1 MESVRRIELPLPA
14 WRAEVLPLNYTDMV
28 RQGGIYTPQTLV
40 LTHIR
45 LPHHNYYLN
54 NESTYSSKY
63 LNICASPR

>member
-1 MESVRRIELPLPA
+1 MESVRKIEFPLPA
-14 WRAEVLPLNYTDMV
+14 WRAGVLPINYADMV
-28 RQGGIYTPQTLV
+28 RQEVLQTLG
-40 LTHIR
+40 LTHNR